1 MATYSNLSY
10 GSSGD
15 EVKKLQQALINA
27 GYDVGSTGADGKFGA
42 NTQAAVK
49 KYQQDNG
56 LSVDGIAGNNTLG
69 KLYSTASTNTT
80 TGTNTTQ
87 TQTQAPAVPDYSKYS
102 YDSASD
108 AAYQQ
113 ALAALQQAS
122 QSTPT
127 YAGTYDSQ
135 LNELYEQIVNRDKFK
150 YDLNS
155 DMLYQQYKDQY
166 VNLGQMAMKDSMG
179 QTAALT
185 GGYGS
190 SYGQSV
196 GQQQYDAYLQQLND
210 VVPELYGMALDQY
223 NAEGDDM
230 LQQYGM
236 LGDLADDEYG
246 KYQDS
251 LTEYWRN
258 LDYLKGQ
265 ADDAYDRGY
274 SNWYNSYQMGVEA
287 QESAYGKLVD
297 MMANSGYVPSA
308 DELAAAGMSQAQADT
323 YLKAWKAANPDLA
336 YRTGAITA
344 AEYYAYTGAYPA
356 GYTPPSS
363 GGGSS
368 SGNNYY
374 YTTYSN
380 GDLTMAQ
387 VKELQE
393 ALGMQNADGKFG
405 PNSRAAA
412 GGLSAEEA
420 YAKYVNGGNSGS
432 YNLGELIDAAA
443 GGMSKSQME
452 TVLANRGV
460 DTSKATVQADIKKA
474 LSK

>member
-15 EVKKLQQALINA
+15 EVKKLQQSLINA
-27 GYDVGSTGADGKFGA
+27 GYDLGEADGIFGEK
-42 NTQAAVK
+42 TQAAVK

-69 KLYSTASTNTT
+69 KLFSTASTNTT
-80 TGTNTTQ
+80 TSTNAAQ
-87 TQTQAPAVPDYSKYS
+87 PQTQAPAAPDYSKYS

-166 VNLGQMAMKDSMG
+166 VNLGQMAMKDTMG
-179 QTAALT
+179 QAAALT

-196 GQQQYDAYLQQLND
+196 GQQQYDAYLQQLNN
-210 VVPELYGMALDQY
+210 VIPNLYGQAYNQYQDEGAAL
-223 NAEGDDM
+223 M
-230 LQQYGM
+230 QQYGM
-236 LGDLADDEYG
+236 LGDMADDEYG

-251 LTEYWRN
+251 LNQYWQN
-258 LDYLKGQ
+258 VDYLKGQ

-274 SNWYNSYQMGVEA
+274 SNWYNSYQMGTEA
-287 QESAYGKLVD
+287 QQTAYGKLID
-297 MMANSGYVPSA
+297 MMESSGYVPSA
-308 DELAAAGMSQAQADT
+308 EELAAAGMSQAQADY

-336 YRTGAITA
+336 YRTGAITPD
-344 AEYYAYTGAYPA
+344 EYYKYTGAYPK
-356 GYTPPSS
+356 GYKKPSS
-363 GGGSS
+363 GSSS
-368 SGNNYY
+368 SGTRRTS
-374 YTTYSN
+374 TTTPTSTPTPTTDWGFKEVAGVVGN
-380 GDLTMAQ
+380 MAADASAKKNVTSYLNEE
-387 VKELQE
+387 VK
-393 ALGMQNADGKFG
+393 
-405 PNSRAAA
+405 A
-412 GGLSAEEA
+412 GTITSEEA
-420 YAKYVNGGNSGS
+420 KY
-432 YNLGELIDAAA
+432 
-443 GGMSKSQME
+443 
-452 TVLANRGV
+452 
-460 DTSKATVQADIKKA
+460 IKKN
-474 LSK
+474 LQTKDRM

>member
-1 MATYSNLSY
+1 MATYNNLSY

-15 EVKKLQQALINA
+15 EVKKLQQSLINA
-27 GYDVGSTGADGKFGA
+27 GYDLGSTGADGQFGEL
-42 NTQAAVK
+42 TQAAVK

-56 LSVDGIAGNNTLG
+56 LDVDGIAGSNTLG
-69 KLYSTASTNTT
+69 KLYSTSSTDTT
-80 TGTNTTQ
+80 TSTNTTQ
-87 TQTQAPAVPDYSKYS
+87 TQTASPTAAPDYSKYS
-102 YDSASD
+102 YDASAD

-113 ALAALQQAS
+113 ALQALQQAS
-122 QSTPT
+122 QSVPT

-166 VNLGQMAMKDSMG
+166 VNLGQMAMKDTMG
-179 QTAALT
+179 QAAALT

-190 SYGQSV
+190 SYSQGV

-223 NAEGDDM
+223 NQEGQD
-230 LQQYGM
+230 LYNQYGM

-251 LTEYWRN
+251 LNQYWQN
-258 LDYLKGQ
+258 VDYLKGQ

-297 MMANSGYVPSA
+297 MMANSGYVPTEG
-308 DELAAAGMSQAQADT
+308 ELAAAGMSQAQADA

-336 YRTGAITA
+336 YRTGAITPE
-344 AEYYAYTGAYPA
+344 EYKTYTGVYPA
-356 GYTPPSS
+356 GYSDPNAARATPT
-363 GGGSS
+363 
-368 SGNNYY
+368 YY
-374 YTTYSN
+374 Y
-380 GDLTMAQ
+380 
-387 VKELQE
+387 V
-393 ALGMQNADGKFG
+393 
-405 PNSRAAA
+405 PNPKDPDPDP
-412 GGLSAEEA
+412 EP
-420 YAKYVNGGNSGS
+420 KP
-432 YNLGELIDAAA
+432 
-443 GGMSKSQME
+443 
-452 TVLANRGV
+452 V
-460 DTSKATVQADIKKA
+460 DTLTSSQAILQAYEVAKTTSDRIAAFESMYEAGQITESQKKNLINVA
-474 LSK
+474 KNPNK

>member
-1 MATYSNLSY
+1 MATYTNLSY

-15 EVKKLQQALINA
+15 EVKKLQQSLINA

-56 LSVDGIAGNNTLG
+56 LAVDGIAGSNTLG
-69 KLYSTASTNTT
+69 KLYSTATTNTT
-80 TGTNTTQ
+80 TSTNTAQ
-87 TQTQAPAVPDYSKYS
+87 TQTQAPAAPDYSKYS

-113 ALAALQQAS
+113 ALAALQQAA

-135 LNELYEQIVNRDKFK
+135 LNDLYEQIVNRDKFK

-166 VNLGQMAMKDSMG
+166 VNLGQMAMKDTMG
-179 QTAALT
+179 QAAALT

-210 VVPELYGMALDQY
+210 VVPELYGMAYDQY
-223 NAEGDDM
+223 QDEGDALM
-230 LQQYGM
+230 QQYGM

-251 LTEYWRN
+251 LNQYWQN
-258 LDYLKGQ
+258 VDYLKGQ

-274 SNWYNSYQMGVEA
+274 SNWYNSYQMGTEA
-287 QESAYGKLVD
+287 QQTAYGKLID
-297 MMANSGYVPSA
+297 MMESSGYVPSA
-308 DELAAAGMSQAQADT
+308 EELAAAGMSQAQADY

-336 YRTGAITA
+336 YRTGAITPD
-344 AEYYAYTGAYPA
+344 EYYAYTGAYPK
-356 GYTPPSS
+356 GYKKPSS
-363 GGGSS
+363 GSSS
-368 SGNNYY
+368 SGTRRTS
-374 YTTYSN
+374 TTTPTSTPTPTTDWGFKEVAGVVGN
-380 GDLTMAQ
+380 MAADASAKKNVTSYLNEE
-387 VKELQE
+387 VK
-393 ALGMQNADGKFG
+393 
-405 PNSRAAA
+405 A
-412 GGLSAEEA
+412 GTITSEEA
-420 YAKYVNGGNSGS
+420 KY
-432 YNLGELIDAAA
+432 
-443 GGMSKSQME
+443 
-452 TVLANRGV
+452 
-460 DTSKATVQADIKKA
+460 IKKN
-474 LSK
+474 LQTKDRM